1 MDIEHDRQ
9 STRQSS
15 DADKKTYY
23 ISVQAG
29 QILQSPEEAAY
40 ELVIRGSQ
48 EDVAKL
54 EELFEEL
61 SSMDE
66 AETFHFAKSPYGTA
80 GNSEINRGSD
90 DILLDIYRHLY
101 QCGTDETKRHI
112 ATMGLF

>member
-1 MDIEHDRQ
+1 MDLENGRQ
-9 STRQSS
+9 SHDT
-15 DADKKTYY
+15 DKTTYY

-29 QILQSPEEAAY
+29 QILQNPEEAAY
-40 ELVIRGSQ
+40 ELVIEGNQ

-66 AETFHFAKSPYGTA
+66 AETFHFAKSPFGTA
-80 GNSEINRGSD
+80 GDSEINRGSD